1 MDDTG
6 TTLYICTLEAVCSS
20 DRYTG
25 KREETHKTDKHRELG
40 ITRERMTLKIWKWC
54 QSVGINVTKI
64 ITMCLQ
70 TPNGFEEGIQS
81 KYGGDGTLE

>member
-25 KREETHKTDKHRELG
+25 NAKRRTKTDKHRELR

-54 QSVGINVTKI
+54 QSVGNNVTKI
-64 ITMCLQ
+64 IMMCLQ
-70 TPNGFEEGIQS
+70 TPNGFEERIQS
-81 KYGGDGTLE
+81 IYGGDGTLE